1 MFFDADPTYVIGATH
16 VVSVEDLTQRSIV
29 FRRLEICHC
38 STQREAPKT
47 YIYNIYICSTQTLIR
62 LIIYYYHGKQIL
74 PPSPVP

>member
-1 MFFDADPTYVIGATH
+1 MIFDADPTYVIGATH

-47 YIYNIYICSTQTLIR
+47 YIYIYILYSTQTLIR
-62 LIIYYYHGKQIL
+62 LIIYYYYGKQIL
-74 PPSPVP
+74 LPVP

>member
-47 YIYNIYICSTQTLIR
+47 YMYNIYTYSTQTLIR

>member
-1 MFFDADPTYVIGATH
+1 MFFNADPTYVIGATH

-47 YIYNIYICSTQTLIR
+47 YIYIYSTQTLIR

>member
-47 YIYNIYICSTQTLIR
+47 YIYIYTL
-62 LIIYYYHGKQIL
+62 LKHSYG
-74 PPSPVP
+74 

>member
-1 MFFDADPTYVIGATH
+1 MFFDADPTYVICATH

-47 YIYNIYICSTQTLIR
+47 YIYIYI
-62 LIIYYYHGKQIL
+62 IL
-74 PPSPVP
+74 YSNTHTANNILLLRKPNIAT

>member
-47 YIYNIYICSTQTLIR
+47 YIYIYIYSTQTLIR

>member
-29 FRRLEICHC
+29 FRRVEICHC

-47 YIYNIYICSTQTLIR
+47 YIYMLNSNPHTANNIL
-62 LIIYYYHGKQIL
+62 L
-74 PPSPVP
+74 PRKTNIAS

>member
-1 MFFDADPTYVIGATH
+1 MIFDADPTYVIVATH

-47 YIYNIYICSTQTLIR
+47 YIYVYTLLKR

-74 PPSPVP
+74 PPGPVP

>member
-47 YIYNIYICSTQTLIR
+47 YIYILYSNTHTANNIL
-62 LIIYYYHGKQIL
+62 L
-74 PPSPVP
+74 PRKTNIAT

>member
-1 MFFDADPTYVIGATH
+1 MIFDADPTYVIVATH

-47 YIYNIYICSTQTLIR
+47 YIYILYSTQTLIR

>member
-47 YIYNIYICSTQTLIR
+47 YIHSNT
-62 LIIYYYHGKQIL
+62 HG
-74 PPSPVP
+74 